1 MFVVILDKYYV
12 DTTFIN
18 VPRSNMEIQSYM
30 KDGMI
35 DNWDLFEKV
44 LDHTYKKVRKM
55 FISGYVY
62 RFLMFVILL
71 LGNYF

>member
-1 MFVVILDKYYV
+1 V
-12 DTTFIN
+12 DTTFLN

-44 LDHTYKKVRKM
+44 LDHTYNKV
-55 FISGYVY
+55 S
-62 RFLMFVILL
+62 FL
-71 LGNYF
+71 